1 MHGSRRGGLAK
12 LLPGIA
18 ALALFV
24 AACGGGDNGGSGSSS
39 SSSSSGSSS
48 SAANAQPG
56 KGKPAVTIGTKD
68 FTEEFVLGEL
78 YAQALRAKGYTVN
91 VKSNIGPT
99 EITDKALTSGKIDAY
114 PEYDGESVATVAG
127 KNVLAKAPSETVKL
141 AKDFYAKRGQV
152 VSNPTPFQDVD
163 AIATTKAFA
172 QKNNLQTLADLKKL
186 PSFTVGARP
195 EFKSRF
201 VGLAGMKKLYGITNA
216 KFKQLALGLQY
227 QALDKGDVQTANV
240 FSTDAQLASG
250 KYTVLKDPKGV
261 FGFQQVLF
269 VMNKKKYD
277 AVGGPQFMAVINK
290 VNSLLTEPA
299 MRSMNAA
306 VALDKKS
313 PASVAGQFLKANGVL
328 GGSGS

>member
-1 MHGSRRGGLAK
+1 MVA
-12 LLPGIA
+12 LL
-18 ALALFV
+18 V
-24 AACGGGDNGGSGSSS
+24 AAIVAAGCGSSNGGGGGGGSGAT
-39 SSSSSGSSS
+39 SGGE
-48 SAANAQPG
+48 PG
-56 KGKPAVTIGTKD
+56 KGKPAITIGTKD

-127 KNVLAKAPSETVKL
+127 KNVLAKAPSETVKI

-152 VSNPTPFQDVD
+152 TSTATPFQDVD
-163 AIATTKAFA
+163 AIATTKQFA
-172 QKNNLQTLADLKKL
+172 TQHGLQAVPDLKKL
-186 PSFTVGARP
+186 PSFTLGARP

-201 VGLAGMKKLYGITNA
+201 VGLKGMEKVYGIHNA
-216 KFKQLALGLQY
+216 QFKQLALGLQY
-227 QALDKGDVQTANV
+227 KALDRGDVDSANV

-261 FGFQQVLF
+261 FGFQNVLF
-269 VMNKKKYD
+269 VINKPKYE
-277 AVGGPQFMAVINK
+277 ALGGPKFMAVVDK

-299 MRSMNAA
+299 MRSMNSA
-306 VALDKKS
+306 VDIDKKD
-313 PASVAGQFLKANGVL
+313 PADVASAFLSANHL
-328 GGSGS
+328 K